1 MGQESKADFTD
12 KKQNAHFKSSVS
24 CLATKNEKKCQNFD
38 TIPIML
44 GKIRLSIHQIL
55 GIALK
60 IMDLFHIDNM
70 PNNLKTTYAMI
81 AVIKRVCVTAARRW
95 GLSLLFGVSLCTS
108 TFNAS
113 AAQFNPENISWSELT
128 FSASVLFFT
137 VDAEIKFKKLP
148 VSQAVSDLINP
159 NPVKSELV
167 MPAQQQVYYLSS
179 HTAKFGR
186 NSTLEFW
193 FEGDLTALQRTQT
206 ETGRKTI
213 VRTYRF
219 LQDGAYRKDRLPAQ
233 GEEKS
238 PPANWSKTS
247 SEFYPYP
254 DALPSYKMTDN
265 NVIFY
270 AMSAAELYNKGDR
283 VVFLTFDKEHINQVE
298 IVLQGTKEI
307 QTEYVAH
314 TKNGK
319 KRVRETVNA
328 LRLSIQS
335 EPVNKNIDKEE
346 FVFLGV
352 KGDISLYIHPK
363 TRIPLQVSGDAD
375 YIGQTDIT
383 LSRAVLAE

>member
-1 MGQESKADFTD
+1 MPKTSKAISTMNVIF
-12 KKQNAHFKSSVS
+12 QRMRINASRQRVLAGFCGVVL
-24 CLATKNEKKCQNFD
+24 CL
-38 TIPIML
+38 
-44 GKIRLSIHQIL
+44 
-55 GIALK
+55 
-60 IMDLFHIDNM
+60 
-70 PNNLKTTYAMI
+70 TT
-81 AVIKRVCVTAARRW
+81 
-95 GLSLLFGVSLCTS
+95 LH
-108 TFNAS
+108 AS
-113 AAQFNPENISWSELT
+113 AAQFNPANIKWSELT

-137 VDAEIKFKKLP
+137 VDAEIKFKKLTA
-148 VSQAVSDLINP
+148 SQAESDLITP
-159 NPVKSELV
+159 NPVKSNLV
-167 MPAQQQVYYLSS
+167 MPAQQPVYYLSS

-219 LQDGAYRKDRLPAQ
+219 LEDGAYRKDRLPAN

-254 DALPSYKMTDN
+254 EALPPYKMTDN

-270 AMSAAELYNKGDR
+270 AMSAAELHNKGDR

-298 IVLQGTKEI
+298 IVLQGTEEI

-314 TKNGK
+314 TKGGK
-319 KRVRETVNA
+319 KRVRETVDA

-335 EPVNKNIDKEE
+335 EPVNKNIAKEE

-352 KGDISLYIHPK
+352 KGDIRLYIHPK